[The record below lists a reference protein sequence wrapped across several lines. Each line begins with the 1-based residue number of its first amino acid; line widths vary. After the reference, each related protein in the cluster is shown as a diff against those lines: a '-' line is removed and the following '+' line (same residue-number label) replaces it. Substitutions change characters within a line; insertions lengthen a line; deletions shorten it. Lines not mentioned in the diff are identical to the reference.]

1 MKTDF
6 TQGTVTI
13 TKTTPVDPLK
23 KALKSRE
30 QRFPRILNDEEI
42 QRLWSVLG
50 EYPNQNFSNVIRL
63 LLLTGSRRSEVINA
77 KWDQFNLEIG
87 IWIKPSNK
95 TKIKLDVVIP
105 LSSQSIVNLKNMKKV
120 SDSDFLFPEMASGKL
135 LQEFK
140 KAWITTCKKASL
152 TSFRPSDL
160 RETYASHLVSSGQS
174 LYRICKLLGQR
185 VPSSMIPLV
194 NLSIEQ
200 LRQTTQVFSDKINKL
215 ASTS

>member
-6 TQGTVTI
+6 TQDTVTVA
-13 TKTTPVDPLK
+13 KTTSVYPLK
-23 KALKSRE
+23 KTLKSRE

-42 QRLWSVLG
+42 QRLWSVLD

-77 KWDQFNLEIG
+77 KWDQFNLEKG

-105 LSSQSIVNLKNMKKV
+105 LSSQTIVNLKNMKKV
-120 SDSDFLFPEMASGKL
+120 SDSDFLFPEMASGKS
-135 LQEFK
+135 LQKFK
-140 KAWITTCKKASL
+140 KAWITICEQAGL
-152 TSFRPSDL
+152 TGFCLSDL
-160 RETYASHLVSSGQS
+160 RETYASHLFSSGQS
-174 LYRICKLLGQR
+174 LSRIGKLLGKR